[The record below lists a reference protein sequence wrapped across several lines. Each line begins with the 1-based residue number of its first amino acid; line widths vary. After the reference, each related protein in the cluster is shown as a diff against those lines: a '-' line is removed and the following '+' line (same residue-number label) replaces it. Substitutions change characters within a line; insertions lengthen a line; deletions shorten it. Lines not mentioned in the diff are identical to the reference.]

1 MNLFGVIKWL
11 ILILD
16 EKIDKTIKDLI
27 WSKDKFKEN
36 HLVKSLTAK
45 VPASESATIPAN
57 MNLFFLYHF
66 LYSWFC

>member
-1 MNLFGVIKWL
+1 MK
-11 ILILD
+11 
-16 EKIDKTIKDLI
+16 KIDKIIKDLI